1 MAVVNSDDD
10 SDDECVSARSD
21 TEAKEDQGGETSCED
36 LGEDYEP
43 PEGVKCMCEAPAT
56 SENIIGKKVAY
67 RYDCGW
73 FVGEVKRQ
81 VTCSDKAEE
90 NGKYAILFDGEKQEV
105 FHALD
110 PKYYGR
116 DGDWV
121 VFVAQLLLLL

>member
-1 MAVVNSDDD
+1 
-10 SDDECVSARSD
+10 
-21 TEAKEDQGGETSCED
+21 
-36 LGEDYEP
+36 
-43 PEGVKCMCEAPAT
+43 MCEAPTT
-56 SENIIGKKVAY
+56 SENIIGKKVAH
-67 RYDCGW
+67 RYDSGW

-81 VTCSDKAEE
+81 DTCCDKPEE

-121 VFVAQLLLLL
+121 VFVA

>member
-56 SENIIGKKVAY
+56 SENIIATFGPK
-67 RYDCGW
+67 
-73 FVGEVKRQ
+73 
-81 VTCSDKAEE
+81 SIDKFNSCPGMGQSVDEAH
-90 NGKYAILFDGEKQEV
+90 K
-105 FHALD
+105 
-110 PKYYGR
+110 
-116 DGDWV
+116 
-121 VFVAQLLLLL
+121 